1 MADFSGPVRVSD
13 ASRKVMEA
21 LAETIIP
28 SQGPE
33 RPGAM
38 DVDLVDLLMRWLK
51 QLPGSP
57 SWFFIMLAW
66 MWEFSPIW
74 SGRIARLSKLS
85 PEERTNILEQ
95 WEGSRFFVRRWSLLS
110 TKVILMAV
118 FYNNPDIWPKLGYEP
133 GCLSQPPRPIED

>member
-1 MADFSGPVRVSD
+1 MADFSGPVRVSG

-33 RPGAM
+33 CPGAM
-38 DVDLVDLLMRWLK
+38 DVGLVDLLMGWLK

-57 SWFFIMLAW
+57 SGLFILMAW

-74 SGRIARLSKLS
+74 SGRFARLSKLS
-85 PEERTNILEQ
+85 PEERTHILEQ
-95 WEGSRFFVRRWSLLS
+95 WENSRFFVRRWSLLS
-110 TKVILMAV
+110 TKVLLMAV
-118 FYNNPDIWPKLGYEP
+118 FYSNPDIWPKLGCEP
-133 GCLSQPPRPIED
+133 GCLSQPPNPIED